1 MLALAAPTATAQQG
15 RVALGGD
22 AVLWASGWQNVQGT
36 VKLHPELRLSMG
48 WGVMAGQRT
57 STGGVLRPRPTDFES
72 AHLFSMGV
80 RAYPQVQEG
89 QSIQG
94 FFGLDV
100 AVENYVQSFAGTGEV
115 AVPGKMQWVRRDI
128 RMVAGAEWR
137 VHRAYSIG
145 GHVAVG
151 HSRTDES
158 MGFGSDLNQALQ
170 SLPAMPRMIGLEFL
184 RWF

>member
-1 MLALAAPTATAQQG
+1 
-15 RVALGGD
+15 
-22 AVLWASGWQNVQGT
+22 
-36 VKLHPELRLSMG
+36 
-48 WGVMAGQRT
+48 
-57 STGGVLRPRPTDFES
+57 
-72 AHLFSMGV
+72 MGV

-89 QSIQG
+89 QSIPG

-128 RMVAGAEWR
+128 RMVAAEWR

-151 HSRTDES
+151 HSHRRKHGVWIRFES
-158 MGFGSDLNQALQ
+158 ALGQ
-170 SLPAMPRMIGLEFL
+170 PAMPRMIGLEFL